1 MRLICGAKEALCK
14 TSTKPFTTRDSIMA
28 DGQDCRGRVLIVG
41 HSFVRRLGDFL
52 DWKEVEV

>member
-1 MRLICGAKEALCK
+1 LCK